1 MNSAR
6 TLGPGPAPTPLQP
19 ARPDAS
25 SARVRVVLDTN
36 AVLDLWAFADARVQG
51 LRAALQAGELDWVGT
66 PGMRLELQHV
76 LARGVGVGYGA
87 APEAVLAHWD
97 RWARP
102 WPQTEPPPAQ
112 HRLRCRDA
120 DDQKFLDLALESQ
133 AQWLLTS
140 DMDLLSLARHAARL
154 GVRICS
160 PQAWTGEKK
169 PPRPEGGG
177 GLEGAKAGA

>member
-6 TLGPGPAPTPLQP
+6 TLGPGPAPQALQL
-19 ARPDAS
+19 ARTEAS
-25 SARVRVVLDTN
+25 SSRVRVVLDTN
-36 AVLDLWAFADARVQG
+36 AVLDLWAFADSRVQV
-51 LRAALQAGELDWVGT
+51 LRAAMQAGELDWVGT
-66 PGMRLELQHV
+66 PDMRLELQHV
-76 LARGVGVGYGA
+76 LSRGVGAGYGA
-87 APEAVLAHWD
+87 APDAVLAHWD

-102 WPQTEPPPAQ
+102 WPQAEPSPTQ

-140 DMDLLSLARHAARL
+140 DRDLLSLARHAARL

-160 PQAWTGEKK
+160 PHAWTNEKK

-177 GLEGAKAGA
+177 GLDGAGTGG

>member
-1 MNSAR
+1 
-6 TLGPGPAPTPLQP
+6 
-19 ARPDAS
+19 
-25 SARVRVVLDTN
+25 VVLDTN
-36 AVLDLWAFADARVQG
+36 AVLDLWAFADSRVQV
-51 LRAALQAGELDWVGT
+51 LRAAMQAGELDWVGT
-66 PGMRLELQHV
+66 PDMRLELQHV
-76 LARGVGVGYGA
+76 LSRGVGAGYGA
-87 APEAVLAHWD
+87 APDAVLAHWD

-102 WPQTEPPPAQ
+102 WPQTEPRPAQ

-140 DMDLLSLARHAARL
+140 DRDLLSLARHAARL

-160 PQAWTGEKK
+160 PHVWTREKK

-177 GLEGAKAGA
+177 GLDGTGAGV

>member
-6 TLGPGPAPTPLQP
+6 TKGPGPEP
-19 ARPDAS
+19 AAAR
-25 SARVRVVLDTN
+25 ARVVIDTN

-51 LRAALQAGELDWVGT
+51 LRAALQAGELEWVGT

-76 LARGVGVGYGA
+76 LARGVGAAYGA

-97 RWARP
+97 RWARL
-102 WPQTEPPPAQ
+102 WPQTEPRPSQ

-133 AQWLLTS
+133 SQWLLTS
-140 DMDLLSLARHAARL
+140 DRDLLSLSRHAARL

-160 PQAWTGEKK
+160 PQAWTDEKE

-177 GLEGAKAGA
+177 GLDGRGAGV

>member
-6 TLGPGPAPTPLQP
+6 TLGPGPAPQALQL
-19 ARPDAS
+19 ARTEAS
-25 SARVRVVLDTN
+25 SSRVRVVLDTN
-36 AVLDLWAFADARVQG
+36 AVLDLWAFADARVQV
-51 LRAALQAGELDWVGT
+51 LRAAMQAGELDWVGT
-66 PGMRLELQHV
+66 PDMRLELQHV
-76 LARGVGVGYGA
+76 LARGVGAGYGA
-87 APEAVLAHWD
+87 APDAVLAHWD

-102 WPQTEPPPAQ
+102 WPQTEPRPAQ

-140 DMDLLSLARHAARL
+140 DRDLLSLARHAARL

-160 PQAWTGEKK
+160 PHAWTNEKK

-177 GLEGAKAGA
+177 GLDGTGAGV

>member
-6 TLGPGPAPTPLQP
+6 TLGPGAAPTPLQP
-19 ARPDAS
+19 ARPEAS

-36 AVLDLWAFADARVQG
+36 AVLDLWAFTDARVQG

-140 DMDLLSLARHAARL
+140 DRDLLSLARHAARL